1 MSIDTTRVS
10 VVPPTSFPTIEKP
23 KELEEKNKVPAGGVP
38 VTPALVNPVTENKVD
53 EPVVKNDVN
62 SSLGN
67 TMDFAPKSLSF
78 TPSATGLGK
87 DLSLSLSS
95 PKTEFSLLKPDFSPA
110 TSTFAGMCP
119 MPMPPLSLIP
129 PTVDFGFY
137 PSFLSSVNNDP
148 AKFDAS
154 FKSTKESCPAIAND
168 LDKGMESFYELG
180 TQTKT
185 IDTKSKALEEAKI
198 KNDPVLLA
206 STQKEYDDSVNT
218 FQSFVTTKKPFDW
231 FNLSFLSSSVAKE
244 APPAQ
249 VVAIHEKV
257 KEGLESGKKFETAV
271 SDLDTVTDA
280 KTSSSSNISDSASGS
295 APAAPP
301 TLAPVTTGI
310 AKGILAAG
318 KPMNDAIQK
327 ERAVI
332 LSANEI
338 LENIDNKD
346 IKEVATEAI
355 SKLGLNIDPSKISK
369 PELVELLHDKIHT
382 SDDNSQTIFNTSRKL
397 SHGMVGSMVLAV
409 KADERILANTAQGT
423 DVGSTIGKIAL
434 RTQIIEDQ
442 EMAANPDNILVAMKS
457 LNDTSTKIETDP
469 AKIIERTNSEK
480 TSYQSVL
487 SVANDPNH
495 SKKDLMTAILKLPN
509 FNNITSLSDSQIQEV
524 LTAIPERMKTITS
537 IQQAIAN
544 SINESDANKG
554 KPKVTIDT
562 LDSQG
567 SDLIEVPAGAPKK
580 VFDNI
585 SKIDNEVNPPGQTR
599 GKIKLSNSEERAL
612 ANAFLAEQFKA
623 NGTPFAQPQTI
634 GQVLADMFDPNK
646 QAAFVNKIL
655 ADIESENSE
664 DAVEEAVEEQKK
676 AKKEEDKLRAADNV
690 VEEPISSDPEYSSAV
705 DTTRKADGSVGAVN
719 TALPLLAKLKAI
731 IVKLDQDLGVIKK
744 TTAKKKNIDVVG
756 MNKKDDIEKWL
767 KVLDN
772 SREILANSTKKLL
785 SDAAVQIRKEK

>member
-23 KELEEKNKVPAGGVP
+23 KELEEKNKVPVGGVP

-53 EPVVKNDVN
+53 EPVVKNEVN

-78 TPSATGLGK
+78 TPSLVSAGK
-87 DLSLSLSS
+87 ESAISLSA
-95 PKTEFSLLKPDFSPA
+95 PKTEFSLLKPDFSPMP
-110 TSTFAGMCP
+110 STFAGMCP

-148 AKFDAS
+148 TKFDAS

-185 IDTKSKALEEAKI
+185 IDSKSKALEEAKI
-198 KNDPVLLA
+198 KNDPDLLA
-206 STQKEYDDSVNT
+206 STQKEYDDSVSN

-271 SDLDTVTDA
+271 SDLDTVSDA
-280 KTSSSSNISDSASGS
+280 KTSSASNIADAASGS

-301 TLAPVTTGI
+301 TLAPSTTGI

-318 KPMNDAIQK
+318 KPLNDAIQK

-346 IKEVATEAI
+346 IKEVASDVVT
-355 SKLGLNIDPSKISK
+355 KLGLNIDPSKISK

-382 SDDNSQTIFNTSRKL
+382 SDDNSQTIFNASRKL
-397 SHGMVGSMVLAV
+397 SHGIAGSMALAV
-409 KADERILANTAQGT
+409 VADRKILEHSSNGT
-423 DVGSTIGKIAL
+423 DVNSTITKIAL
-434 RTQIIEDQ
+434 NTQIIEDQ
-442 EMAANPDNILVAMKS
+442 EMAAHPDNILVAMKS
-457 LNDTSTKIETDP
+457 LNDTSTNIETDP

-487 SVANDPNH
+487 SVANAPNH
-495 SKKDLMTAILKLPN
+495 SKKDLMAAILKLPN

-524 LTAIPERMKTITS
+524 LAAIPQRMKTITS

-567 SDLIEVPAGAPKK
+567 SDLIEIPPEAAKK
-580 VFDNI
+580 VLDNI

-599 GKIKLSNSEERAL
+599 GNIHRSNSEERYI
-612 ANAFLAEQFKA
+612 ANEILSKKFDPNMFSSDFISP
-623 NGTPFAQPQTI
+623 T
-634 GQVLADMFDPNK
+634 DMFDPNR

-664 DAVEEAVEEQKK
+664 DAVEKAVEEQKK
-676 AKKEEDKLRAADNV
+676 AKKEEDKLRAVDNMQ
-690 VEEPISSDPEYSSAV
+690 EEPISTDPEASSVV
-705 DTTRKADGSVGAVN
+705 DTTRKADGSVGAAN
-719 TALPLLAKLKAI
+719 TALPLFAILKSI
-731 IVKLDQDLGVIKK
+731 IIKMDKGLSDIKK
-744 TTAKKKNIDVVG
+744 KAAEKVAPDVKS
-756 MNKKDDIEKWL
+756 MKEKENSKIFF
-767 KVLDN
+767 KVLEN
-772 SREILANSTKKLL
+772 SKEILENSTKKLL
-785 SDAAVQIRKEK
+785 AEAAEIRKDK